1 MYRFTLELLFQIIG
15 IGSASGL
22 FLKDN
27 SLHIIGDNSAY
38 FYEYELKS
46 SALKRYAL
54 SENPAENIAKK
65 LKPDFE
71 ALAFYDDSF
80 YLFGSGSTENRTRM
94 VQLNVSTKEVIAV
107 SDLSA
112 LYQSMQVLA
121 GLTAENFNIEGVV
134 HNGDNWFFFNRGNGD
149 SGKNIVFTVSGR
161 QLAGDAKI
169 TFKTFRLPEIKG
181 VRTSFTDAIQV
192 GNKLYFLAAAEN
204 TNSTYHDGEVLG
216 SIIGRID
223 LKTMKVDFT
232 KQISNH
238 HKFEGLTLQ
247 QEGKDEISFLL
258 CEDNDS
264 DQLKAA
270 IYLLKLKR

>member
-1 MYRFTLELLFQIIG
+1 MYKFTLELLFQIIG

-27 SLHIIGDNSAY
+27 SLHVIGDNSAY

-46 SALKRYAL
+46 TALKRYAL
-54 SENPAENIAKK
+54 NENPAEHIAKK

-80 YLFGSGSTENRTRM
+80 YLFGSGSTENRNRM
-94 VQLNVSTKEVIAV
+94 VQLNANTKEVISV
-107 SDLSA
+107 VDLSA

-121 GLTAENFNIEGVV
+121 GLSADNFNIEGVV
-134 HNGDNWFFFNRGNGD
+134 YAGDNWYFFNRGNGN
-149 SGKNIVFTVSGR
+149 SGQNIVFTVSGK
-161 QLAGDAKI
+161 QLAADAKI
-169 TFKTFRLPEIKG
+169 TFKPFQLPEIKG
-181 VRTSFTDAIQV
+181 IRTGFTDAIEL
-192 GNKLYFLAAAEN
+192 GDKLYFLAAAEN

-216 SIIGRID
+216 SIIGSID
-223 LKTMKVDFT
+223 LKTMEIDFT
-232 KQISNH
+232 KQISDR

-247 QEGKDEISFLL
+247 HKEKDEISFLL

-264 DQLKAA
+264 DQLQAS

>member
-27 SLHIIGDNSAY
+27 SLHVIGDNSAY
-38 FYEYELKS
+38 LYEYELKS

-80 YLFGSGSTENRTRM
+80 YFFGSGSTENRTKM
-94 VQLNVSTKEVIAV
+94 VQLNASTKEVRAV
-107 SDLSA
+107 KDLSA
-112 LYQSMQVLA
+112 LYQSMQALA
-121 GLTAENFNIEGVV
+121 QLSPDNFNIEGVV
-134 HNGDNWFFFNRGNGD
+134 HAGDNWYFFNRGNGN
-149 SGKNIVFTVSGR
+149 SGQNIVFTVSGG
-161 QLAGDAKI
+161 QLTAEAKI
-169 TFKTFRLPEIKG
+169 TFKILELPKIKD
-181 VRTSFTDAIQV
+181 VRTGFTDAIEL
-192 GNKLYFLAAAEN
+192 GDKLYFLAAAEN
-204 TNSTYHDGEVLG
+204 TNSTYNDGEVLG
-216 SIIGRID
+216 SIIGSID
-223 LKTMKVDFT
+223 LKTMKIDFT
-232 KQISNH
+232 KQISDR

-247 QEGKDEISFLL
+247 HKGEGEMSFLL

-264 DQLKAA
+264 DQLQAD

>member
-27 SLHIIGDNSAY
+27 SLYVIGDNSAY

-46 SALKRYAL
+46 AALKRHAL

-71 ALAFYDDSF
+71 ALAFYEDSF
-80 YLFGSGSTENRTRM
+80 YLFGSGSTENRTKM
-94 VQLNVSTKEVIAV
+94 VQLNASTKEVTAV
-107 SDLSA
+107 KDLSA

-121 GLTAENFNIEGVV
+121 DLSAENFNIEGVV
-134 HNGDNWFFFNRGNGD
+134 HAGDNWYFFNRGNGN
-149 SGKNIVFTVSGR
+149 SGQNIVFTVSGN
-161 QLAGDAKI
+161 QLTAEAKI
-169 TFKTFRLPEIKG
+169 TFKTLNLPKIKG
-181 VRTSFTDAIQV
+181 VRTGFTDAIKLDD
-192 GNKLYFLAAAEN
+192 KLYFLAAAEN
-204 TNSTYHDGEVLG
+204 TNSTYNDGAVLG
-216 SIIGRID
+216 SIIGSID
-223 LKTMKVDFT
+223 LKTMKIDFT
-232 KQISNH
+232 KQISDRY
-238 HKFEGLTLQ
+238 KFEGLTLQ
-247 QEGKDEISFLL
+247 HKGEGEISFLL

-264 DQLKAA
+264 DQLQAA

>member
-27 SLHIIGDNSAY
+27 SLHVIGDNSAY

-71 ALAFYDDSF
+71 ALTFYDGSF
-80 YLFGSGSTENRTRM
+80 YLFGSGSTENRTKM
-94 VQLNVSTKEVIAV
+94 VQLNASTKEVTAV
-107 SDLSA
+107 KDLSA
-112 LYQSMQVLA
+112 LYKAMQALA
-121 GLTAENFNIEGVV
+121 GLSAENFNIEGVA
-134 HNGDNWFFFNRGNGD
+134 HTGENWYFFNRGNGN
-149 SGKNIVFTVSGR
+149 SGQNIVFTVSGR
-161 QLAGDAKI
+161 QLSTEAKI
-169 TFKTFRLPEIKG
+169 TFNRLALPEIKG
-181 VRTSFTDAIQV
+181 IRTGFTDAIAL
-192 GNKLYFLAAAEN
+192 GDKLYFLAAAEN
-204 TNSTYHDGEVLG
+204 TNSTYNDGEVLG

-223 LKTMKVDFT
+223 LKTMKIDFSR
-232 KQISNH
+232 QISDR

-247 QEGKDEISFLL
+247 HKGKNEISFLL

-264 DQLKAA
+264 DQLQAD

>member
-1 MYRFTLELLFQIIG
+1 MYKFTLELLFQIIG

-27 SLHIIGDNSAY
+27 SLHVIGDNSAY

-54 SENPAENIAKK
+54 SENPAENISKK

-80 YLFGSGSTENRTRM
+80 YLFGSGSTENRNKM
-94 VQLNVSTKEVIAV
+94 VQLNARTKELIAV

-121 GLTAENFNIEGVV
+121 GLNAESFNIEGLV
-134 HNGDNWFFFNRGNGD
+134 HNGDHWYFFNRGNGD
-149 SGKNIVFTVSGR
+149 SGQNIVFTVSGK
-161 QLAGDAKI
+161 QLTAGAKI
-169 TFKTFRLPEIKG
+169 TFETFQLPEIKG
-181 VRTSFTDAIQV
+181 VRTGFTDATQI
-192 GNKLYFLAAAEN
+192 GDKLYFLAAAEN
-204 TNSTYHDGEVLG
+204 TNSTYNDGEVLG
-216 SIIGRID
+216 SVIGCID

-232 KQISNH
+232 QQISDR